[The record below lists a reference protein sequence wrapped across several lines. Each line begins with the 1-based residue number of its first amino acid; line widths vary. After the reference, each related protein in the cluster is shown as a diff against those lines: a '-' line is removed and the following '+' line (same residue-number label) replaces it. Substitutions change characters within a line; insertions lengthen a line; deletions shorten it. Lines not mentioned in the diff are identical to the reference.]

1 MALLGRP
8 EGISMSAYVV
18 LIMNHVNGL
27 EWLPE
32 YQSKVPAIVQHHGGE
47 YIAMSNGFKGE
58 HIRCVDG
65 AAPTPDA
72 IGLLRFPSLE
82 QAAGFFASAEYQPY
96 RAMRVAETQ
105 GMAFAFEG

>member
-1 MALLGRP
+1 
-8 EGISMSAYVV
+8 MSAYVV
-18 LIMNHVNGL
+18 LIMNQVNGL

-65 AAPTPDA
+65 AAAIPDA
-72 IGLLRFPSLE
+72 IGLLRFPAFLPRLTTSLIVPCALPKRRGWALPLKARGCFGAVE
-82 QAAGFFASAEYQPY
+82 AE
-96 RAMRVAETQ
+96 
-105 GMAFAFEG
+105 